1 MSERTLAII
10 KPDAVAQGIIG
21 EVIARLSKEGLKV
34 IALKMVSLTKE
45 KAQGF
50 YAVHCER
57 PFFDSLTDFMSSGP
71 CVVMILEGDGAI
83 LKWRTIMGA
92 TDPAKADP
100 GTIRKDFASNVEQ
113 NCVHGSDAPE
123 TAAQE
128 TEYFFNALEIHA
140 Y

>member
-1 MSERTLAII
+1 
-10 KPDAVAQGIIG
+10 
-21 EVIARLSKEGLKV
+21 
-34 IALKMVSLTKE
+34 MVSLTKE

-128 TEYFFNALEIHA
+128 TEVFFQRPGDPCLLSDWKPLQSIVSASIFSGNIDRKGGKYARPG
-140 Y
+140 